1 MKLYH
6 HEISSNSRKV
16 CALAKHLGLDVD
28 YVLVDLTKGVHRS
41 PEFLT
46 INPNGKLP
54 TLIDQGRTV
63 WESNAILC
71 HLAKKAG
78 SDMWPADD
86 DLKIDAIKW
95 MTWEQAHFT
104 RHAGTLFFENVIKG
118 ALGRGEPDP
127 KAIEEA
133 TGFLNQFATVLDGH
147 LKGRDHVVGRGLTVA
162 DFALGAV
169 IPLAEQAKAPLDGYA
184 GIARW
189 YEKTLNALPAW
200 REPWPDHTV
209 SLAA

>member
-16 CALAKHLGLDVD
+16 CALAKHLGLEVD

-54 TLIDQGRTV
+54 TMVDAGRTL

-71 HLAKKAG
+71 YLAKKAG
-78 SDMWPADD
+78 SELWPADD
-86 DLKIDAIKW
+86 DLKIDIIKW
-95 MTWEQAHFT
+95 MNWEQAHFT
-104 RHAGTLFFENVIKG
+104 RHAGTLFFEKVIKG
-118 ALGRGEPDP
+118 ALGQGEPNPD
-127 KAIEEA
+127 AVREA
-133 TGFLNQFATVLDGH
+133 TEFLHRFAGVLDGH
-147 LKGRDHVVGRGLTVA
+147 LKSREYLVGRGLTVA
-162 DFALGAV
+162 DFCVGAA
-169 IPLAEQAKAPLDGYA
+169 IPLAADAKEPLDGHA

-189 YEKTLNALPAW
+189 YERLNALPAW
-200 REPWPDHTV
+200 RDPWPENSV

>member
-16 CALAKHLGLDVD
+16 CALAKHLDLDVD
-28 YVLVDLTKGVHRS
+28 YVLVDLTKGVHRT

-54 TLIDQGRTV
+54 TMVDAGRTL

-71 HLAKKAG
+71 YLAKKAG
-78 SDMWPADD
+78 SDLWPADD
-86 DLKIDAIKW
+86 EQKIDVIKW
-95 MTWEQAHFT
+95 LNWEQAHFT
-104 RHAGTLFFENVIKG
+104 RHAGTLFFETFIKN
-118 ALGRGEPDP
+118 ALNLGDTDQDAV
-127 KAIEEA
+127 KEA
-133 TGFLNQFATVLDGH
+133 SGFLHQFATVLDTH
-147 LKGRDHVVGRGLTVA
+147 LSSRDYLVGKGLTVA
-162 DFALGAV
+162 DFAVGVV
-169 IPLAEQAKAPLDGYA
+169 IPLAADAQEPLDGYS

-189 YEKTLNALPAW
+189 YEKLNALPAW
-200 REPWPDHTV
+200 REPWPANSE

>member
-6 HEISSNSRKV
+6 HGISSNSRKV

-28 YVLVDLTKGVHRS
+28 YVLVDLAKGIHRT

-54 TLIDQGRTV
+54 TMVDQGRTL

-86 DLKIDAIKW
+86 DQKIDVIKW
-95 MTWEQAHFT
+95 LNWEQAHFT
-104 RHAGTLFFENVIKG
+104 RHAGTLFFENFLKD
-118 ALGRGEPDP
+118 AFDMGEPNP
-127 KAIEEA
+127 EAIKEA
-133 TGFLNQFATVLDGH
+133 TGFLHQFAGVLDAH
-147 LKGRDHVVGRGLTVA
+147 LKTRDYLVGRSLTVA
-162 DFALGAV
+162 DFSVGVV
-169 IPLAEQAKAPLDGYA
+169 IPLAADAKEPLDGYA

-189 YEKTLNALPAW
+189 YEKLQALPAW
-200 REPWPDHTV
+200 REPWPEKTE

>member
-16 CALAKHLGLDVD
+16 CALAKHLELDVD

-54 TLIDQGRTV
+54 TMVDAGRTL

-78 SDMWPADD
+78 SDLWPADD
-86 DLKIDAIKW
+86 DHKIDAIKW

-118 ALGRGEPDP
+118 RLGHGEPNP

-133 TGFLNQFATVLDGH
+133 GGFLQQFATVLDGH
-147 LKGRDHVVGRGLTVA
+147 LKSRDYLVGRSMTVA
-162 DFALGAV
+162 DFAVGVV
-169 IPLAEQAKAPLDGYA
+169 IPLAAEAGAPLDDYA
-184 GIARW
+184 QIARW
-189 YEKTLNALPAW
+189 YEKLDALPAW
-200 REPWPDHTV
+200 REPWPDHAV

>member
-16 CALAKHLGLDVD
+16 CALAKHLDLDVD

-54 TLIDQGRTV
+54 TMVDAGRTL

-71 HLAKKAG
+71 YLAKKAG

-86 DLKIDAIKW
+86 EHKIDAIKW

-104 RHAGTLFFENVIKG
+104 RHAGTLFFEKFIKG
-118 ALGRGEPDP
+118 ALDMGEPNAEAV
-127 KAIEEA
+127 KEA
-133 TGFLNQFATVLDGH
+133 TSFLHQFAGVLNSH
-147 LKGRDHVVGRGLTVA
+147 LKGRDYLVGKALTVA
-162 DFALGAV
+162 DFAVGVV
-169 IPLAEQAKAPLDGYA
+169 IPLAADAKEPLDGYPE
-184 GIARW
+184 IARW
-189 YEKTLNALPAW
+189 YEQLNALPAW
-200 REPWPDHTV
+200 RDPWPSDSV

>member
-16 CALAKHLGLDVD
+16 CALAKHLDLDVD

-54 TLIDQGRTV
+54 TMVDAGRTL

-71 HLAKKAG
+71 YLAKKAG
-78 SDMWPADD
+78 SAMWPADD
-86 DLKIDAIKW
+86 EHKIDAIKW

-104 RHAGTLFFENVIKG
+104 RHAGTLFFEKFIKG
-118 ALGRGEPDP
+118 ALNLGETNPDAV
-127 KAIEEA
+127 KEA
-133 TGFLNQFATVLDGH
+133 TNFLHQFAGVLDSH
-147 LKGRDHVVGRGLTVA
+147 LRGRDHLVGLAGSVRVMVA
-162 DFALGAV
+162 GRQDCADSTSVLPIGNYSLRRLGPGRLSRA
-169 IPLAEQAKAPLDGYA
+169 
-184 GIARW
+184 
-189 YEKTLNALPAW
+189 
-200 REPWPDHTV
+200 
-209 SLAA
+209 